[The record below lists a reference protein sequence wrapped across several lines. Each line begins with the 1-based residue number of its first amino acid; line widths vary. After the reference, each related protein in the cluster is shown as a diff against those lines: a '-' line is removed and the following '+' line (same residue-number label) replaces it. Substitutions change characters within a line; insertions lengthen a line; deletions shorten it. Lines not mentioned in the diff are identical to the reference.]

1 MRIRDHLTAGRI
13 VLLEPRKKAQALD
26 RLVRLLADATPDVE
40 REELSRAVM
49 RRESLM
55 STGIGQGLAVPHV
68 RMAGF
73 REVAMAIG
81 VSRKGIEDYE
91 SLDGRPV
98 HIVLLIGAPA
108 GQHEAYIRLL
118 AVVTETLKDEKL
130 RETILA
136 AETPEEIYSLLTR
149 EERS

>member
-1 MRIRDHLTAGRI
+1 MRIRDHLSPGRI
-13 VLLEPRKKAQALD
+13 VLLQSGRKAQALD
-26 RLVRLLADATPDVE
+26 ELVRLLADATPGVS

-55 STGIGQGLAVPHV
+55 STGIGQGLAFPHV

-73 REVAMAIG
+73 GEVAMAIG
-81 VSRKGIEDYE
+81 VSRKGIGDYE
-91 SLDGRPV
+91 SLDGQPV

-118 AVVTETLKDEKL
+118 AVVTEALKDVKL
-130 RETILA
+130 REAILA
-136 AETPEEIYSLLTR
+136 AETPGEIYSRLTR
-149 EERS
+149 EERP